1 MFLDFGILKAFEA
14 PESIFKILNIVLC
27 DVCTSVQVL
36 LHLYGGQRTI
46 LSQSFPP
53 PLHSV
58 GLNESTTPH
67 SVCRLRL
74 CNIHSLLDDTV
85 GGMFRSV
92 WPFWRKYV
100 THSGL

>member
-14 PESIFKILNIVLC
+14 PESIFKILNIVL
-27 DVCTSVQVL
+27 VCTSVQVL
-36 LHLYGGQRTI
+36 LHLYEDQRTI

-58 GLNESTTPH
+58 GLNESATPH

-74 CNIHSLLDDTV
+74 CNTHSLLGDC
-85 GGMFRSV
+85 
-92 WPFWRKYV
+92 WYV
-100 THSGL
+100 